1 MTARFKISFS
11 SSKIAKS
18 NGVYKRRPK
27 FYGPNAK
34 NPQRR
39 AVYRNIVDEL
49 EKETEISKIAKEY
62 EVTRQTVYRIKN

>member
-1 MTARFKISFS
+1 M
-11 SSKIAKS
+11 
-18 NGVYKRRPK
+18 YKGRPK

>member
-1 MTARFKISFS
+1 MKVVHFFS
-11 SSKIAKS
+11 IRAKL
-18 NGVYKRRPK
+18 
-27 FYGPNAK
+27 YGPNAK

-49 EKETEISKIAKEY
+49 EKETAISKIAKEY